1 VLLVLLAWLGT
12 ATAGC
17 AAVVEQREVRGE
29 SLKGLV
35 EAGTTL
41 QIETARGCIEPRR
54 GDLVTWRPAKRDTP
68 VVKVVRAVPGDTL
81 ALLEEEGIFYI
92 HVNDE
97 RLTTSTGEPY
107 ALKPNRARM
116 LQLYEGE
123 LRADT
128 FLLLGN
134 IAGGTYDSTRLG
146 LIHKSDIEGRVI
158 SGVDARP

>member
-1 VLLVLLAWLGT
+1 MLLVLLAWLGT

-97 RLTTSTGEPY
+97 RLAEDSLVELDAVSAFGGE
-107 ALKPNRARM
+107 
-116 LQLYEGE
+116 G
-123 LRADT
+123 ADYR
-128 FLLLGN
+128 G
-134 IAGGTYDSTRLG
+134 S
-146 LIHKSDIEGRVI
+146 V
-158 SGVDARP
+158 